1 MMSRGL
7 PLSRTCRGIIERE
20 VLEVLHARGWRLAV
34 ADQVTQGQLVGRLQL
49 QADEPLVRTVTVHDD
64 DQPTIIE
71 SPLLIEG
78 DDAPDRVVLEDA
90 HGEATARRRAREAVM
105 DAGTEVGLAIVSEQ
119 RHGLG
124 RVWIGWHVRPGEAT
138 GVTARRFVGRQA
150 RVRDLVAT
158 AGLNEL
164 RLVLRRLGDT
174 S

>member
-1 MMSRGL
+1 MVARGL
-7 PLSRTCRGIIERE
+7 PISRTCRGIIERE
-20 VLEVLHARGWRLAV
+20 VLDVLHARGWRLAV
-34 ADQVTQGQLVGRLQL
+34 ADQVTQGQLVARLQL
-49 QADEPLVRTVTVHDD
+49 QEDEPVVRTVAMDD
-64 DQPTIIE
+64 DQPTVVDA
-71 SPLLIEG
+71 PPVIEG
-78 DDAPDRVVLEDA
+78 DGSAARAAIEDA
-90 HGEATARRRAREAVM
+90 HGEARARRQARQAVM
-105 DAGTEVGLAIVSEQ
+105 VAGTEVGLAVVSEH

-174 S
+174 P

>member
-1 MMSRGL
+1 MVSRGL
-7 PLSRTCRGIIERE
+7 PVSRTCRGIIERE

-34 ADQVTQGQLVGRLQL
+34 ADGVTQGQLVGRLQL
-49 QADEPLVRTVTVHDD
+49 QADEPLVRTVMVHDD
-64 DQPTIIE
+64 DQPTIME
-71 SPLLIEG
+71 APPVIEG
-78 DDAPDRVVLEDA
+78 VGPPAAYEDGR
-90 HGEATARRRAREAVM
+90 GEATARRRAREAVM
-105 DAGTEVGLAIVSEQ
+105 AAGTEVGLAVVSEQ

-174 S
+174 P